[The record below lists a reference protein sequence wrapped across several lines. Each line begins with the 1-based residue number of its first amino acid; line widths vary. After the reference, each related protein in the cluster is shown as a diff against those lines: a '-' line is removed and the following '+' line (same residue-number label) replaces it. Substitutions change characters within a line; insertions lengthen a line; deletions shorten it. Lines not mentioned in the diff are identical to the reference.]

1 MKQSIKHLSA
11 LLLFAVLAA
20 CSAPPRATAGS
31 ELLHDQ
37 LFAASDA
44 AGEADDVFALSDEM
58 QSYAATHL
66 QFGPQQRD
74 PRPALIEALYT
85 QRQLGLSYDT
95 SVTRNAAQAFSA
107 RAGNCL
113 SLVIMTAAFAKHL
126 GLPVSYRSVEAD
138 IFYTREGDLTMASG
152 HVNLVLD
159 RLGPLPRAASRLTPA
174 PTAHE
179 AMLVDFLPPQE
190 LRGTRSVTLSERTV
204 LAMFMNN
211 RAAEALNE
219 GRLDDSYA
227 WARAAVRQ
235 DPEFKA
241 AVNTLGVVYLRAGH
255 RPQAEAALRAV
266 LAQDA
271 DNVAA
276 LSNLV
281 RLVQQD
287 GRQAE
292 ARQLG
297 ERLARLEPYPPFHF
311 FDLGRAAMAEG
322 NYAGAQKLFDREL
335 GRQPLQH
342 EVRFWAAQAAWHLGD
357 AAKAADHLRQAMDN
371 SPDPRSQAVY
381 ATKLDHLLDRFRASR
396 LQ

>member
-1 MKQSIKHLSA
+1 M
-11 LLLFAVLAA
+11 
-20 CSAPPRATAGS
+20 
-31 ELLHDQ
+31 
-37 LFAASDA
+37 
-44 AGEADDVFALSDEM
+44 
-58 QSYAATHL
+58 
-66 QFGPQQRD
+66 
-74 PRPALIEALYT
+74 
-85 QRQLGLSYDT
+85 
-95 SVTRNAAQAFSA
+95 
-107 RAGNCL
+107 
-113 SLVIMTAAFAKHL
+113 
-126 GLPVSYRSVEAD
+126 
-138 IFYTREGDLTMASG
+138 
-152 HVNLVLD
+152 
-159 RLGPLPRAASRLTPA
+159 
-174 PTAHE
+174 
-179 AMLVDFLPPQE
+179 
-190 LRGTRSVTLSERTV
+190 
-204 LAMFMNN
+204 
-211 RAAEALNE
+211 
-219 GRLDDSYA
+219 
-227 WARAAVRQ
+227 
-235 DPEFKA
+235 
-241 AVNTLGVVYLRAGH
+241 
-255 RPQAEAALRAV
+255 

-357 AAKAADHLRQAMDN
+357 AAKAADHLRQAIDN